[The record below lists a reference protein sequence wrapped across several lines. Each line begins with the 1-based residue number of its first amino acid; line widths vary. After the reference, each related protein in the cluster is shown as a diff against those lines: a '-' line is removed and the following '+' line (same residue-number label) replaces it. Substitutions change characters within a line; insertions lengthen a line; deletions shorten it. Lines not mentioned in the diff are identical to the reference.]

1 MCDDY
6 IWERQN
12 RMMRAEMIER
22 RRQEEERFERGNDLQ
37 INSLSFDY
45 SAIED
50 LMKELEE
57 TKKTL
62 KHYIS
67 EVIYHPCVNRR
78 DPIIEIKKVGKRWA
92 AVFTFKK
99 IKYKTAQIFINNTV
113 EFIDNKGNR
122 KKVKFDGTG
131 QLQDAFIN
139 TYGWKE

>member
-1 MCDDY
+1 MFDDY
-6 IWERQN
+6 RWERQN
-12 RMMRAEMIER
+12 AMRHAEMVER
-22 RRQEEERFERGNDLQ
+22 RREEQRRFESENDLQ
-37 INSLSFDY
+37 INSLTFDY
-45 SAIED
+45 SAIDD
-50 LMKELEE
+50 LMKELEA

-67 EVIYHPCVNRR
+67 EVVYHPCVNRR

-92 AVFTFKK
+92 AVFTFTK
-99 IKYKTAQIFINNTV
+99 IKYKTANIFTNNTV
-113 EFIDNKGNR
+113 EFIDSKGNK

>member
-1 MCDDY
+1 MFDDDY
-6 IWERQN
+6 RWEHQN
-12 RMMRAEMIER
+12 QMMRAEMIER
-22 RRQEEERFERGNDLQ
+22 RRQEEERFERENDLQ
-37 INSLSFDY
+37 INSLTFDY
-45 SAIED
+45 SPID
-50 LMKELEE
+50 NLMKELEE

-78 DPIIEIKKVGKRWA
+78 DPLIEIKKVGKRWA
-92 AVFTFKK
+92 AVFTFKR
-99 IKYKTAQIFINNTV
+99 TSAHIFTNNTV
-113 EFIDNKGNR
+113 EFINSKGNR

>member
-1 MCDDY
+1 MV
-6 IWERQN
+6 ERQ
-12 RMMRAEMIER
+12 RER
-22 RRQEEERFERGNDLQ
+22 QRSFERENDLQ
-37 INSLSFDY
+37 INSLTFDY
-45 SAIED
+45 SAIDD

-57 TKKTL
+57 AKKTL

-67 EVIYHPCVNRR
+67 EVVYHPCVNRR

-92 AVFTFKK
+92 AVFTFKR
-99 IKYKTAQIFINNTV
+99 TSAHIFTNNTV
-113 EFIDNKGNR
+113 EFINSKGNS

>member
-1 MCDDY
+1 MFDDDY
-6 IWERQN
+6 RWEHQN
-12 RMMRAEMIER
+12 QMMRAEMIER
-22 RRQEEERFERGNDLQ
+22 RRQEEERFERENDLQ
-37 INSLSFDY
+37 INSLTFDY
-45 SAIED
+45 SPIDD

-78 DPIIEIKKVGKRWA
+78 DPLIEIKKVGKRWA

-99 IKYKTAQIFINNTV
+99 ASAHIFTNNTV
-113 EFIDNKGNR
+113 EFINSKGNR

>member
-1 MCDDY
+1 MFDDY
-6 IWERQN
+6 DRWERRN
-12 RMMRAEMIER
+12 AMMHAEMVER
-22 RRQEEERFERGNDLQ
+22 QRERQRMFESENDLR
-37 INSLSFDY
+37 INSLTFDY
-45 SAIED
+45 SAIDD

-67 EVIYHPCVNRR
+67 EVVYHPCVNRR
-78 DPIIEIKKVGKRWA
+78 DPLIEIKKVGKRWA

-99 IKYKTAQIFINNTV
+99 ASANIFTNNTV
-113 EFIDNKGNR
+113 EFINSKGNI

-139 TYGWKE
+139 TYG